1 MTRSMPATGVPTPQQ
16 CAAAARRLTGRVRR
30 TPVLELPAG
39 DLCPCPVTLKL
50 ETLQHTGSF
59 KARGALNAV
68 LTAPPGTTSIT
79 AASGGNHGAAVAW
92 AARQVGLPADVFVP
106 AFVPP
111 AKAALIKQYGAT
123 LHLVEGFYADA
134 LSASRAHAQQHG
146 ACHVDAYDDPDVVA
160 GQSTL
165 GGELAEQI
173 APGRPVLLSC
183 GGGGLFAGVSLAL
196 RGRNPVVAVEPAT
209 APTLHRALTAGH
221 PVDVEVAGI
230 AVDSLGARSAGAIA
244 VHVAQELHAATL
256 LVPDEAIEHAQH
268 HLWAVMRLAVEA
280 GGATALAAALTSTW
294 QAPSPVVV
302 LSGANVSAPP
312 QPGPA

>member
-1 MTRSMPATGVPTPQQ
+1 MTGSRTIIGVPTPER

-39 DLCPCPVTLKL
+39 DLCPWPVTLKL

-92 AARQVGLPADVFVP
+92 AANQARLPADIFVP

-134 LSASRAHAQQHG
+134 LCASRAHAQQHG
-146 ACHVDAYDDPDVVA
+146 AYHVDAYDAADVVA

-173 APGRPVLLSC
+173 AADRPVLVSC

-196 RGRNPVVAVEPAT
+196 HGRNPVVAVEPAT

-230 AVDSLGARSAGAIA
+230 AVDSLGARSAGGIA
-244 VHVAQELHAATL
+244 VHVAQQLHADTL
-256 LVPDEAIEHAQH
+256 LVPDDAIEHAQH
-268 HLWAVMRLAVEA
+268 HLWAVARLAVEA

-294 QAPSPVVV
+294 EAPGPVVV
-302 LSGANVSAPP
+302 LSGANVSALPH
-312 QPGPA
+312 PGQA

>member
-1 MTRSMPATGVPTPQQ
+1 M
-16 CAAAARRLTGRVRR
+16 
-30 TPVLELPAG
+30 
-39 DLCPCPVTLKL
+39 
-50 ETLQHTGSF
+50 
-59 KARGALNAV
+59 
-68 LTAPPGTTSIT
+68 
-79 AASGGNHGAAVAW
+79 AW

-230 AVDSLGARSAGAIA
+230 AMDSLGARSAGAIA
-244 VHVAQELHAATL
+244 VHVAQQLHAATL